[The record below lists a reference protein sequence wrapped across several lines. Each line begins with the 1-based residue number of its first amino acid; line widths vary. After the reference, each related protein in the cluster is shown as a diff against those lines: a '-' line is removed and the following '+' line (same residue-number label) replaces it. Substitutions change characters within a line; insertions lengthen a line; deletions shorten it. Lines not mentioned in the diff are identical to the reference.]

1 MRLTIGDVITERVTF
16 TQTQFDRF
24 AALSGD
30 DNPIHVDPAFAA
42 RSRFG
47 RTVAHGM
54 FLYANLRR
62 ALGELLPGVAQREGS
77 LMFTAPTYADE
88 PMQLRLEV
96 VAVDVSGRVWINT
109 AVVAES
115 ALAESAA
122 SDAGDG
128 QFGCRG
134 DAIMQIGGGDD
145 EATFQQRPLSPR
157 ERARERD
164 LRGLVVGQSASLQR
178 AYTTA
183 EHDAYLA
190 LLGETNPLFSDAA
203 YARRRGLRGLPL
215 PGPLLGALFSCL
227 LGTRLPGRGTNWL
240 KQRFYYCRYAFPG
253 DELEAHAQ
261 IIRLRPDKELVNL
274 RTWITSAGE
283 LVCDGEA
290 LVWVGDLIPHA
301 GDQA

>member
-16 TQTQFDRF
+16 TQAQFDRF

-42 RSRFG
+42 QSRFG

-62 ALGELLPGVAQREGS
+62 ALGKLLPGVAQREGS
-77 LMFTAPTYADE
+77 LMFTAPTYTDE
-88 PMQLRLEV
+88 PVQLRLEV
-96 VAVDVSGRVWINT
+96 VDVDATGRVWVNT
-109 AVVAES
+109 TVVAES
-115 ALAESAA
+115 ASA
-122 SDAGDG
+122 DAGDG

-134 DAIMQIGGGDD
+134 DAIMQIGGGAD
-145 EATFQQRPLSPR
+145 EAAPAVAQPSHS
-157 ERARERD
+157 AGSW
-164 LRGLVVGQSASLQR
+164 RGLVVGQSASLRR

-190 LLGETNPLFSDAA
+190 LLGETNPLFSDAT

-215 PGPLLGALFSCL
+215 PGPLLGALFSCV

-240 KQRFYYCRYAFPG
+240 KQRFYFCQYAFPG

-290 LVWVGDLIPHA
+290 LVWVGDLIPQA
-301 GDQA
+301 GDRAL